1 MLTYNQKLQ
10 ITALVSP
17 LPVEIVY
24 LFGSQST
31 GNANPESD
39 YDFGVLFTPD
49 TNSIIRFDLVTKL
62 TADLSDILHQK
73 TDVVDLEQSP
83 IRFKYESIKPRQ
95 DIFVRRTGI
104 RDDFEYRI
112 LRDYYDEIY
121 FIKQATHDY
130 LHTLAHG

>member
-1 MLTYNQKLQ
+1 MLTDNQKSQ
-10 ITALVSP
+10 ISILVSP

-31 GNANPESD
+31 GNAHPKSD

-49 TNSIIRFDLVTKL
+49 TDSVTRFNLVTKL
-62 TADLSDILHQK
+62 TTDLSDILHQK
-73 TDVVDLEQSP
+73 TDVIDLDLSP

-95 DIFVRRTGI
+95 DIFVRRPGI

-112 LRDYYDEIY
+112 LRDYYDEMY

-130 LHTLAHG
+130 LRTLAHG